1 MVKYYF
7 PISKFV
13 LICSILLLTACGGG
27 GGSGGSSDDDLITSL
42 NGTWRGNLEDA
53 VGTMHTLTITV
64 SGDTITSILIDGV
77 NQSLTGGLVQRSAN
91 VFGFILSDTTEGGFI
106 VDNGRQ
112 HLTFLDEFFNVG
124 VLQKNAG
131 ALPPFVQAD
140 IAGSASGAV
149 VTTDFLTFQEFTGSV
164 TCDATGTCSGANDDI
179 GNFTATLTYTNLG
192 RWTGTSNFAGGSST
206 VSVFLSEDKLFA
218 GSWACNFAIGGFP
231 DACSFT
237 AWSF

>member
-1 MVKYYF
+1 MHQFCF
-7 PISKFV
+7 PIPKLV
-13 LICSILLLTACGGG
+13 LICSILFLTACSDGDGGAAG
-27 GGSGGSSDDDLITSL
+27 AAQISSL
-42 NGTWRGNLEDA
+42 NGTWSGNLEDT

-64 SGDTITSILIDGV
+64 SGDTITSILIDSV
-77 NQSLTGGLVQRSAN
+77 DQSLTGGLVQRSAN
-91 VFGFILSDTTEGGFI
+91 VLGFTLSDTTEGGFI
-106 VDNGRQ
+106 VDIGRQ

-140 IAGSASGAV
+140 IAGSGSGVV
-149 VTTDFLTFQEFTGSV
+149 VTTDFITFEEFTGSV
-164 TCDATGTCSGANDDI
+164 TCDATGTCNGIDDGV
-179 GNFTATLTYTNLG
+179 GNFTATLTYTNMG
-192 RWTGTSNFAGGSST
+192 RWTGTSNSAGGSST

-218 GSWACNFAIGGFP
+218 GSWACNFAVGGFP